1 MFCDVTGAGLE
12 CQGRLPELTTPPR
25 TRNLRALRNPYAD
38 EEPDTPMFT
47 AVALL
52 VVLLLLV
59 LLGPG
64 GNRGASRLESI
75 VLNR

>member
-1 MFCDVTGAGLE
+1 
-12 CQGRLPELTTPPR
+12 
-25 TRNLRALRNPYAD
+25 
-38 EEPDTPMFT
+38 MFT

-59 LLGPG
+59 LRGPA
-64 GNRGASRLESI
+64 GNRGASRFESI